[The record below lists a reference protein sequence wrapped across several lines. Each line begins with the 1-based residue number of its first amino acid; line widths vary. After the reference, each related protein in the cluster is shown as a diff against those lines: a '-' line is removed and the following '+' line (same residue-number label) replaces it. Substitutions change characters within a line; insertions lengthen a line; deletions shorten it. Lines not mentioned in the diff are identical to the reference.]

1 VTGSLRNHTA
11 LIVEEDVG
19 FLLWLGQLLTEA
31 GYRTIPASDSRQAA
45 AFVHEIGVPIH
56 LAVVNFNLKGAS
68 SMLRALGATHR
79 DLRIIAIGHPG
90 KENPAR
96 VPASAILE
104 KPRSSE
110 RVSHED
116 WQQRIHQ
123 AVTDA
128 PPLDLTAVA
137 NRSS

>member
-31 GYRTIPASDSRQAA
+31 GYRTIPAQGFRQAA
-45 AFVHEIGVPIH
+45 TFVREIGVPIH
-56 LAVVNFNLKGAS
+56 LAVVNLGLKGAS
-68 SMLRALGATHR
+68 SMLRALGAAHH
-79 DLRIIAIGHPG
+79 DLRIIAIGNPG
-90 KENPAR
+90 KEVPAQ
-96 VPASAILE
+96 VPASAILD

-116 WQQRIHQ
+116 WMQRIHQ

-128 PPLDLTAVA
+128 PPLALTAVG